1 MRNFLAIWWDGG
13 VVFLRN
19 HCFTRAAAI
28 SFYAFFSLI
37 PFMILVTAAI
47 GFVLG
52 SHAGLLDKVI
62 SVVRE
67 ALPYLSDRIIG
78 DLRRLSVS
86 WRSTGWLGL
95 VFLLLS
101 AEAVLAATSESLSAI
116 FGTEE
121 RWGFVRK
128 KIINL
133 LILCLATVAAFISIV
148 ITAASLVLRQIKIS
162 VFGVDLSYY
171 LIQSF
176 TFKYALPFFL
186 VAFMSAIVYR
196 IFSGASLNFRYAF
209 YGSVVF
215 TLLWEAAKHLFTWYI
230 SNFAAYSAFYA
241 SLGTLMVLLVWI
253 YYSVNIFLYSASVAK
268 AAYGRMGRTGGR
280 RTNRHA
286 AGAGRS
292 VPGRATA
299 L

>member
-1 MRNFLAIWWDGG
+1 MRDFFAIWWEGG
-13 VVFLRN
+13 RVFLRN

-28 SFYAFFSLI
+28 SFYGFFSLI
-37 PFMILVTAAI
+37 PFMILATAVI
-47 GFVLG
+47 GFVFG

-62 SVVRE
+62 SAVRD

-78 DLRRLSVS
+78 DLRGLSGR

-95 VFLLLS
+95 LFLLWS

-116 FGTEE
+116 FGTEL
-121 RWGFVRK
+121 RRGFVRK

-133 LILCLATVAAFISIV
+133 LILCLATLAAFISII
-148 ITAASLVLRQIKIS
+148 ITAASLLLRQVEIP
-162 VFGVDLSYY
+162 VFGVALSYHF
-171 LIQSF
+171 LLSL
-176 TFKYALPFFL
+176 TFKYLLPFFL
-186 VAFMSAIVYR
+186 VAFMTAIVYR
-196 IFSGASLNFRYAF
+196 IFSGPNLNFRYAF

-230 SNFAAYSAFYA
+230 SKYSAYSVFYV
-241 SLGTLMVLLVWI
+241 SLGTLMVLLLWI

-268 AAYGRMGRTGGR
+268 AAYERMGRPGED
-280 RTNRHA
+280 RTNRRVSR
-286 AGAGRS
+286 AGRT
-292 VPGRATA
+292 VPGRVTN